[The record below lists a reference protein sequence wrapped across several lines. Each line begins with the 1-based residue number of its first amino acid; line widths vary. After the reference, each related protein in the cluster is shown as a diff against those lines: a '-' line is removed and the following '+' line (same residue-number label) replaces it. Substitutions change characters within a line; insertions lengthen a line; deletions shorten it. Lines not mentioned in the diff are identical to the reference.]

1 MGPSGSARSNVGPR
15 TIPAIGILI
24 ATWLLM
30 WLAQGVPTVCA
41 LAYPCPADDVRVTP
55 ALTFGGLMLVP
66 AAVLFVTAFSRRR
79 FEGVR
84 LLAYVLLVGLAVFG
98 LGAVLF
104 SGGFAV
110 PHL

>member
-1 MGPSGSARSNVGPR
+1 MRPDGSTHLRLSPGAL
-15 TIPAIGILI
+15 PAIGIVI

-41 LAYPCPADDVRVTP
+41 LAYPCPDDDVRVAP
-55 ALTFGGLMLVP
+55 ALTFGPLMLVP
-66 AAVLFVTAFSRRR
+66 AAVLLATASTRRR
-79 FEGVR
+79 LEAVR
-84 LLAYVLLVGLAVFG
+84 LLAYVLLVGLAVVG

-110 PHL
+110 PHF

>member
-1 MGPSGSARSNVGPR
+1 MGPSGSTRSSISPR
-15 TIPAIGILI
+15 TIPAIGVLI

-66 AAVLFVTAFSRRR
+66 AAVLFVTS
-79 FEGVR
+79 
-84 LLAYVLLVGLAVFG
+84 LIAVFVYHRA
-98 LGAVLF
+98 AVF
-104 SGGFAV
+104 TSGGRT
-110 PHL
+110 